1 MAVETV
7 PGPFSGPMAGPSG
20 PGAAAS
26 AAIKKSIKKRY
37 AAERRFRAYGIAA
50 ILFGLSFLAVLF
62 GSIVSTGYTAF
73 VQSSF
78 ELNVLLDRAVID
90 PDGKRDQTAL
100 MTADYTLLAK
110 KALAS
115 AVGADP
121 ANKVQ
126 MREIGGLL
134 SRDVDTEIRKAVL
147 ADPALIGKTV
157 PIWVLASGRVDSLM
171 KGQLDRNLPAQTRK
185 ISDQQLAWID
195 KLTASGALAKRF
207 NTGLFTNGASSNPE
221 TAGIGVAMVGSL
233 FMMVTVLLLAVPL
246 GVAAAV
252 YLQEFARKNFWT
264 DLIEVNINNLAAV
277 PSIVFGLLGLAIFI
291 NFAGLPRSASIVG
304 GLVLTLMTLPTIVIA
319 TRAAIGAVPPSIREA
334 ALGVG
339 ASKMQTITHHVVPL
353 ALPGILTGTIIG
365 LAKALGETAPLLMIG
380 MVAFVVEYPTSPLAP
395 STALPVQIYMWAT
408 SAERGFVERTAGA
421 TIILLAV
428 LICMNLVAVILR
440 RKYER
445 RW

>member
-1 MAVETV
+1 
-7 PGPFSGPMAGPSG
+7 MAGSSD
-20 PGAAAS
+20 PGARTS
-26 AAIKKSIKKRY
+26 AAIKKSIRGRY
-37 AAERRFRAYGIAA
+37 AAERRFRLYGVGA
-50 ILFGLSFLAVLF
+50 ILFGLTFLAVLF
-62 GSIVSTGYTAF
+62 SSILATGYTAF

-78 ELNVLLDRAVID
+78 KLDVFLDRQVID
-90 PDGKRDQTAL
+90 PGGQKEQNAL
-100 MTADYTLLAK
+100 MTANYELLARR
-110 KALAS
+110 ALAS
-115 AVGADP
+115 SLGVDAS
-121 ANKVQ
+121 KRRE
-126 MREIGGLL
+126 MREIGALL
-134 SRDVDTEIRKAVL
+134 SRDVDLEIRKVVL
-147 ADPALIGKTV
+147 ADPSLIGKTV
-157 PIWVLASGRVDSLM
+157 PIWVLASGRVDNLI
-171 KGQLDRNLPAQTRK
+171 KGQLDRNLPAEVRK
-185 ISDQQLAWID
+185 ISDQQMSWID
-195 KLTASGALAKRF
+195 KSEADGRLALRF
-207 NTGLFTNGASSNPE
+207 NTGLFTNGASSSPE
-221 TAGIGVAMVGSL
+221 IAGIGVAMVGSL
-233 FMMVTVLLLAVPL
+233 FMMLTVLLLAVPL

-252 YLQEFARKNFWT
+252 YLQEFAPKNFWT

-277 PSIVFGLLGLAIFI
+277 PSIVFGLLGLAVFI

-304 GLVLTLMTLPTIVIA
+304 GLVLTLMTLPTIIIA

-380 MVAFVVEYPTSPLAP
+380 MVAFVVEYPTSPLSP

-421 TIILLAV
+421 TLILLAL